1 MKFILLF
8 LISFTHVF
16 FYSQVSKCDYKY
28 IEMGDEYQVTNKIY
42 NLLDKYKA
50 DKKEETKRELFCIL
64 ENLDRNE
71 NKLAS
76 FILAS
81 EYYKGS
87 ILNADY
93 IKAEIYI
100 KKLFHYKFET
110 NSINIK
116 VNELIYDIYY
126 KNLKPLEGIQICENR
141 LKILD
146 NGECYFYFA
155 EKLRKREK
163 LFKKSIELYEIACK
177 LSEARA
183 CNRLTD
189 YRYLPEEFENRLR
202 YAPPPKINSSPKI
215 NSTQIDYDQ
224 IFTDEMYVDKTPDFE
239 GGISVFRDKLNDFLD
254 TSKFMGNEGMV
265 KTILTFTVDNDGS
278 MIDIRTLNRN
288 IFNDENESLL
298 FNSEIKKSIK
308 QINTKWSPAI
318 LNNVK
323 VKYRMRFP
331 IQLNFESF

>member
-100 KKLFHYKFET
+100 KKLFHY
-110 NSINIK
+110 
-116 VNELIYDIYY
+116 
-126 KNLKPLEGIQICENR
+126 
-141 LKILD
+141 
-146 NGECYFYFA
+146 
-155 EKLRKREK
+155 
-163 LFKKSIELYEIACK
+163 
-177 LSEARA
+177 
-183 CNRLTD
+183 
-189 YRYLPEEFENRLR
+189 
-202 YAPPPKINSSPKI
+202 
-215 NSTQIDYDQ
+215 
-224 IFTDEMYVDKTPDFE
+224 
-239 GGISVFRDKLNDFLD
+239 
-254 TSKFMGNEGMV
+254 
-265 KTILTFTVDNDGS
+265 
-278 MIDIRTLNRN
+278 
-288 IFNDENESLL
+288 
-298 FNSEIKKSIK
+298 
-308 QINTKWSPAI
+308 
-318 LNNVK
+318 
-323 VKYRMRFP
+323 
-331 IQLNFESF
+331 